1 MSFILST
8 SFTGLLLNTF
18 FNIKSI
24 PVVNTLQDIR
34 KNKKLLIG
42 GDGKYLSL
50 ITGTGEFDLKDIID
64 RMDGDKKYI
73 YNFEINVNHIIN
85 SKGVILLN
93 TLFRRVFMEMTKFYY
108 DRIFVSGTKYFPD
121 FASFSVHKHRNFS
134 KLIEYW

>member
-1 MSFILST
+1 MSLFGTCIGQSSGRDIRTYCKSLSKIHSLIFINLVLIWIMMSFILST

-93 TLFRRVFMEMTKFYY
+93 T
-108 DRIFVSGTKYFPD
+108 
-121 FASFSVHKHRNFS
+121 
-134 KLIEYW
+134 